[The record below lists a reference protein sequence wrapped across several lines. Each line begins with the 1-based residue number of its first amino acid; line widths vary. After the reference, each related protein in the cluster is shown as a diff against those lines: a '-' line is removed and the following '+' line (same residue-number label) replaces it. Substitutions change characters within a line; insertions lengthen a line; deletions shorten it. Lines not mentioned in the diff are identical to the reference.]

1 MDRQTLIAE
10 LVRKAPRY
18 RMQIIEMLAEA
29 GSGHPGGSLSAI
41 DLVSALYHGKLRH
54 RPTQPDWPERDRF
67 VLSKG
72 HGVPALYVVMADLG
86 YFPRAELWTLRK
98 LGSRLQGHPSVS
110 FLPALEGSTGSLG
123 QGLSMA
129 QGMALAARIDGA
141 RHRVYCLMGDGETQ
155 EGQVWEAALSAPK
168 FRLDNLTVMLDYN
181 KAQIDGYT
189 RDVMDLEPLTEKWR
203 AFGWHVISIDGHDFG
218 GILDA
223 LESAAGVKGRPTMI
237 IAHTVKG
244 KGVSFMENVV
254 RWHGVAPGREEANRA
269 IAEIKARA
277 GIPSEESVR

>member
-1 MDRQTLIAE
+1 MERQALIAT

-18 RMQIIEMLAEA
+18 RMEIIEMLAEA

-54 RPTQPDWPERDRF
+54 RPAEPDWPERDRF

-86 YFPRAELWTLRK
+86 YFPREELWTLRK
-98 LGSRLQGHPSVS
+98 LGSRLQGHPSVTS
-110 FLPALEGSTGSLG
+110 LPGLEGSTGSLG

-129 QGMALAARIDGA
+129 QGMALAARLDGS

-168 FRLDNLTVMLDYN
+168 WRLDNLTVIVDYN

-189 RDVMDLEPLTEKWR
+189 RDVMDLEPLAEKWR
-203 AFGWHVISIDGHDFG
+203 AFGWHVITLDGHDYAA
-218 GILDA
+218 ILDA
-223 LESAAGVKGRPTMI
+223 LDRAEQVKGRPTYL

-254 RWHGVAPGREEANRA
+254 HWHGVAPSREEADRA
-269 IAEIKARA
+269 LAELKARA
-277 GIPSEESVR
+277 GIADAERVR

>member
-10 LVRKAPRY
+10 LERKAPRY
-18 RMQIIEMLAEA
+18 RMQIIEMIAEA

-41 DLVSALYHGKLRH
+41 DLLSALYHGKLRH
-54 RPTQPDWPERDRF
+54 RPAQPDWSERDRF

-129 QGMALAARIDGA
+129 QGMALAARLDGGK
-141 RHRVYCLMGDGETQ
+141 HRVYCLMGDGETQ

-168 FRLDNLTVMLDYN
+168 FRLDNLTVILDYN
-181 KAQIDGYT
+181 KAQIDGTT
-189 RDVMDLEPLTEKWR
+189 REVMDLEPLGDKWR
-203 AFGWHVISIDGHDFG
+203 AFGWHVRSIDGHNFAE
-218 GILDA
+218 ILDA
-223 LESAAGVKGRPTMI
+223 LEEAAGVKGRPTTI

-254 RWHGVAPGREEANRA
+254 RWHGVAPKREEADRA

-277 GIPSEESVR
+277 GIPAEESVR